1 MIGGNGGNWW
11 SNRLLLFW
19 VYLVRIDLLLIDG
32 GGGFDHENVKF
43 AWLLLIN
50 LLLFWVQPTLL
61 VYFVYFFVF
70 LDLMEIRFGCWI
82 WIWGLPEISLVVVLF
97 LRFGKNLKNMF
108 LQRKKKIIIKFKVCK
123 IMTFLIDLSTTSVF
137 PLVW

>member
-19 VYLVRIDLLLIDG
+19 VYLVGIDLLLIDG
-32 GGGFDHENVKF
+32 GGGFDRENVKF

-61 VYFVYFFVF
+61 VYFIYFFVF

-82 WIWGLPEISLVVVLF
+82 WIWIWGLPEIGLVVVLF

-108 LQRKKKIIIKFKVCK
+108 LQRKNKIK
-123 IMTFLIDLSTTSVF
+123 
-137 PLVW
+137 

>member
-11 SNRLLLFW
+11 SNR
-19 VYLVRIDLLLIDG
+19 
-32 GGGFDHENVKF
+32 
-43 AWLLLIN
+43 

-108 LQRKKKIIIKFKVCK
+108 LQRKKIIIIKFKVCK

>member
-19 VYLVRIDLLLIDG
+19 VYLVGIDLLLIDG
-32 GGGFDHENVKF
+32 GGGFDRENVKF

-61 VYFVYFFVF
+61 VYFIYFFVF

-82 WIWGLPEISLVVVLF
+82 WIWGLPKIGLVVVLF

-108 LQRKKKIIIKFKVCK
+108 LQRKKK
-123 IMTFLIDLSTTSVF
+123 
-137 PLVW
+137 